1 MSMHGPRGGGGRSM
15 YGSFR
20 FDPSVA
26 QRRVTRAVLRRIL
39 AFARPY
45 RRLITVFLVLVAFDA
60 AIGAVTPLL
69 YRQII
74 DNGIAKGKTDV
85 VVALACV
92 VGFLAIAAAGLAL
105 ASRWLSAR
113 IGESLILDLRTQ
125 VFDHVQ
131 RMPVAFFSR
140 TQTGALVQR
149 LNGDVLGAQRA
160 FTSTLSN
167 VVSNVLTVVLVLAAM
182 LSLSWQI
189 TLVSLVLLPAF
200 VLPVR
205 AMGRRLAAVT
215 QESYTLNAEMGQTMT
230 ERFNVAGAQL
240 VKLYGRADDETTVF
254 AGRAARVR
262 DIGITSAMY
271 AAVFRIGLTLVAAIA
286 VAIVYGLGGVLAI
299 QGSLT
304 IGVVVA
310 LTSYLTRLYGPITAL
325 SNVQVDIMTTLVSFE
340 RVLEVLDLKPSVADA
355 PGAVPLSG
363 DLRRTASVE
372 FEDVSFH
379 YPAASEVSLA
389 SLESVARLQTEV
401 PGTTLEHVSFTVPH
415 GHLVAL
421 VGPSGAGKTT
431 VAQLVARLYD
441 VTGGTVRVAGQDVR
455 EVTQDSLR
463 GEIGIVT
470 QDAHLFH
477 DTIRANLLY
486 ARPDAGDADL
496 EQALRR
502 AQIWDL
508 VSRLPDGVDTV
519 VGDRGYRLSGGER
532 QRLAIA
538 RLLLKAPPIVILDEA
553 TAHLDSESEVAV
565 QRALA
570 EALVGRTALVIAHRL
585 STIREADSIVVL
597 DRGRVVQQGTHEAL
611 LASGGLYAE
620 LYETQYATGE
630 SDVRTAGA
638 PQG

>member
-1 MSMHGPRGGGGRSM
+1 MSMHGPRGGGMDGRSM
-15 YGSFR
+15 YRSFR
-20 FDPSVA
+20 LDPSVA
-26 QRRVTRAVLRRIL
+26 RQRVTREVLRRIL
-39 AFARPY
+39 TFARPY
-45 RRLITVFLVLVAFDA
+45 RRLITIFLVLVAVDA
-60 AIGAVTPLL
+60 AVGAATPLVFS
-69 YRQII
+69 RII
-74 DNGIAKGKTDV
+74 DDGIAKGRTGV
-85 VVALACV
+85 VLALAGVVAL
-92 VGFLAIAAAGLAL
+92 LALAAAGLAL
-105 ASRWLSAR
+105 ASRWLSSR
-113 IGESLILDLRTQ
+113 IGEGLILDLRTQ

-131 RMPVAFFSR
+131 RMPLAFFSR

-149 LNGDVLGAQRA
+149 LNGDVLGAQQA

-189 TLVSLVLLPAF
+189 TLVSLVLLPLF

-215 QESYTLNAEMGQTMT
+215 AESYTLNAEMGQTMT

-240 VKLYGRADDETTVF
+240 VKLYGRADDETSVF
-254 AGRAARVR
+254 SARASRVR

-271 AAVFRIGLTLVAAIA
+271 GAVFRVGLTLVAAMA

-299 QGSLT
+299 RGSLT
-304 IGVVVA
+304 IGTVVA

-325 SNVQVDIMTTLVSFE
+325 SNVQVDVMTTLVSFE
-340 RVLEVLDLKPSVADA
+340 RVLEVLDLKPTVADA
-355 PGAVPLSG
+355 PDARPLPA
-363 DLRRTASVE
+363 DLPRTASVE
-372 FEDVSFH
+372 LDDVSFR
-379 YPAASEVSLA
+379 YPSAAEVSLA
-389 SLESVARLQTEV
+389 SLESVARLQSEV

-431 VAQLVARLYD
+431 IAQLVARLYD
-441 VTGGTVRVAGQDVR
+441 VTGGAVRVAGQDVR
-455 EVTQDSLR
+455 EVTQASLR
-463 GEIGIVT
+463 DAIGIVT

-486 ARPDAGDADL
+486 ARPDATDAAI

-553 TAHLDSESEVAV
+553 TAHLDSESEAAV

-570 EALVGRTALVIAHRL
+570 EALEGRTAIVIAHRL

-597 DRGRVVQQGTHEAL
+597 DRGGVVQQGTHEEL
-611 LASGGLYAE
+611 LAAGGLYAE
-620 LYETQYATGE
+620 LYETQYATTG
-630 SDVRTAGA
+630 
-638 PQG
+638 

>member
-1 MSMHGPRGGGGRSM
+1 MSMHGPMHGGRGGGMDARSM
-15 YGSFR
+15 YRSFR
-20 FDPSVA
+20 LDPSVA
-26 QRRVTRAVLRRIL
+26 QRRLTRDVLRRIL
-39 AFARPY
+39 GFARPY
-45 RRLITVFLVLVAFDA
+45 RRLLTVFLVLVALDA
-60 AIGAVTPLL
+60 AVGAVTPLV
-69 YRQII
+69 YRRII
-74 DNGIAKGKTDV
+74 DDGIARGRTGLV
-85 VVALACV
+85 LGLAGLVALLAV
-92 VGFLAIAAAGLAL
+92 VAAGLAL
-105 ASRWLSAR
+105 ASRWLSSR
-113 IGESLILDLRTQ
+113 IGEGLILDLRTQ

-131 RMPVAFFSR
+131 RMPLAFFSR

-149 LNGDVLGAQRA
+149 LNGDVLGAQQA

-167 VVSNVLTVVLVLAAM
+167 VVSNVLTVVLVIAAM

-240 VKLYGRADDETTVF
+240 VKLYGRPDDETAVF

-271 AAVFRIGLTLVAAIA
+271 GAVFRIGLTLIAAVA
-286 VAIVYGLGGVLAI
+286 VAIVYGLGGVLAV

-310 LTSYLTRLYGPITAL
+310 LTTYLTRLYGPITAL
-325 SNVQVDIMTTLVSFE
+325 SNVQVDVMTTLVSFE
-340 RVLEVLDLKPSVADA
+340 RVLEVLDLEPSVADA
-355 PGAVPLSG
+355 PDAEPLPA
-363 DLRRTASVE
+363 DLPRTASIE
-372 FEDVSFH
+372 LDDVSFR

-431 VAQLVARLYD
+431 ISQVVARLYD
-441 VTGGTVRVAGQDVR
+441 VTGGAVRIAGHDVR
-455 EVTQDSLR
+455 EVTQASLR
-463 GEIGIVT
+463 DAIGIVT

-486 ARPDAGDADL
+486 AMPGATDAEI

-502 AQIWDL
+502 AQILDL
-508 VSRLPDGVDTV
+508 VHRLPDGVDTV

-538 RLLLKAPPIVILDEA
+538 RLLLKAPPVVILDEA
-553 TAHLDSESEVAV
+553 TAHLDSESEAAV
-565 QRALA
+565 QRALG
-570 EALVGRTALVIAHRL
+570 EALEGRTALVIAHRL
-585 STIREADSIVVL
+585 STVREADSIVVL
-597 DRGRVVQQGTHEAL
+597 DQGRVVQQGTHAEL
-611 LASGGLYAE
+611 LAAGGLYAE
-620 LYETQYATGE
+620 LYETQYAAA
-630 SDVRTAGA
+630 R
-638 PQG
+638 

>member
-1 MSMHGPRGGGGRSM
+1 MSMHGPQGGGGGRAM
-15 YGSFR
+15 YRSFR
-20 FDPSVA
+20 SDPSVA
-26 QRRVTRAVLRRIL
+26 HRRVSRDVLRRIL
-39 AFARPY
+39 SFARPY
-45 RRLITVFLVLVAFDA
+45 RGLITIFLVLVAIDA
-60 AIGAVTPLL
+60 AIGAATPLL
-69 YRQII
+69 YRRII
-74 DNGIAKGKTDV
+74 DDGIAQGRTGLV
-85 VVALACV
+85 LGLAGVVAL
-92 VGFLAIAAAGLAL
+92 LALATAGLTL
-105 ASRWLSAR
+105 ASRWLSSR
-113 IGESLILDLRTQ
+113 IGEGLILDLRTQ

-131 RMPVAFFSR
+131 RMPLAFFSR

-149 LNGDVLGAQRA
+149 LNGDVLGAQQA

-167 VVSNVLTVVLVLAAM
+167 VVSNVLTVVLVIAAM

-189 TLVSLVLLPAF
+189 TLISLVLLPVF

-205 AMGRRLAAVT
+205 AMGRRLASVT
-215 QESYTLNAEMGQTMT
+215 AESYTLNAEMGQTMT

-240 VKLYGRADDETTVF
+240 VKLYGRADDETSVF

-271 AAVFRIGLTLVAAIA
+271 SAVFRVGLTLVAAVA

-304 IGVVVA
+304 VGVVVA

-325 SNVQVDIMTTLVSFE
+325 SNVQVDVMTTLVSFE
-340 RVLEVLDLKPSVADA
+340 RVLEVLDLKPTVADA
-355 PGAVPLSG
+355 PDARPLP
-363 DLRRTASVE
+363 DDIARTASVE
-372 FEDVSFH
+372 LDDVTFR

-389 SLESVARLQTEV
+389 SLESVARLQTEI
-401 PGTTLEHVSFTVPH
+401 PGVTLEHVSFTVPH

-431 VAQLVARLYD
+431 ISQVVARLYD

-455 EVTQDSLR
+455 ELTQDSLR
-463 GEIGIVT
+463 DAIGIVT

-486 ARPDAGDADL
+486 ARPDADDAAL
-496 EQALRR
+496 ERALRR

-508 VSRLPDGVDTV
+508 VTRLPDGVDTV

-538 RLLLKAPPIVILDEA
+538 RLLLKAPPVVILDEA
-553 TAHLDSESEVAV
+553 TAHLDSESEAAV
-565 QRALA
+565 QRALG
-570 EALVGRTALVIAHRL
+570 EALEGRTAIVIAHRL
-585 STIREADSIVVL
+585 STIRQADSIVVL
-597 DRGRVVQQGTHEAL
+597 ERGRVVEQGTHEDL
-611 LASGGLYAE
+611 LAARGLYAD
-620 LYETQYATGE
+620 LYETQYAA
-630 SDVRTAGA
+630 AG
-638 PQG
+638 

>member
-1 MSMHGPRGGGGRSM
+1 MSMHGPHGGRGGGMDARSM
-15 YGSFR
+15 YRSFR
-20 FDPSVA
+20 LDPSVA
-26 QRRVTRAVLRRIL
+26 QRRLTRDVLRRIL
-39 AFARPY
+39 GFARPY
-45 RRLITVFLVLVAFDA
+45 RRLLTIFLVLVALDA
-60 AIGAVTPLL
+60 AVGAATPLL
-69 YRQII
+69 YRRII
-74 DNGIAKGKTDV
+74 DDGISAGRTGLV
-85 VVALACV
+85 LGLAGLVAL
-92 VGFLAIAAAGLAL
+92 LALVAAGLAL
-105 ASRWLSAR
+105 ASRWLSSR
-113 IGESLILDLRTQ
+113 IGEGLILDLRTQ

-131 RMPVAFFSR
+131 RMPLAFFSR

-149 LNGDVLGAQRA
+149 LNGDVLGAQQA

-167 VVSNVLTVVLVLAAM
+167 VVSNVLTVVLVIAAM

-200 VLPVR
+200 VLPAR
-205 AMGRRLAAVT
+205 AMGRRLASVT
-215 QESYTLNAEMGQTMT
+215 QEAYGLNAEMGQTMT

-240 VKLYGRADDETTVF
+240 VKLYGRPDDETTVF

-271 AAVFRIGLTLVAAIA
+271 GAVFRIGLTLVAAVA

-325 SNVQVDIMTTLVSFE
+325 SNVQVDVMTTLVSFE
-340 RVLEVLDLKPSVADA
+340 RVLEVLDLEPSVADA
-355 PGAVPLSG
+355 PDARPLP
-363 DLRRTASVE
+363 DDVARTASIE
-372 FEDVSFH
+372 LDDVSFR

-389 SLESVARLQTEV
+389 SLESVARLQTEI

-431 VAQLVARLYD
+431 ISQVVARLYD
-441 VTGGTVRVAGQDVR
+441 VTGGAVRIAGQDVR
-455 EVTQDSLR
+455 EVTQASLR
-463 GEIGIVT
+463 DAIGIVT

-486 ARPDAGDADL
+486 AKPDATDAEL
-496 EQALRR
+496 EQALAR
-502 AQIWDL
+502 AQIADL
-508 VSRLPDGVDTV
+508 VHRLPDGVDTV

-538 RLLLKAPPIVILDEA
+538 RLLLKAPPVVILDEA
-553 TAHLDSESEVAV
+553 TAHLDSESEAAV

-570 EALVGRTALVIAHRL
+570 EALEGRTALVIAHRL

-597 DRGRVVQQGTHEAL
+597 DEGRVVQQGTHAEL
-611 LASGGLYAE
+611 LAAGGLYAE
-620 LYETQYATGE
+620 LYETQYAAA
-630 SDVRTAGA
+630 R
-638 PQG
+638 

>member
-1 MSMHGPRGGGGRSM
+1 MSMHGPQGGGGGRAM
-15 YGSFR
+15 YRSFR
-20 FDPSVA
+20 LDPTVA
-26 QRRVTRAVLRRIL
+26 QRRISREVLRRIL
-39 AFARPY
+39 TFARPY
-45 RRLITVFLVLVAFDA
+45 RRLITIFLVLVAVDA
-60 AIGAVTPLL
+60 GIGAATPLL
-69 YRQII
+69 YARII
-74 DNGIAKGKTDV
+74 DHGIAQGRTGV
-85 VVALACV
+85 VLGLAGVVAL
-92 VGFLAIAAAGLAL
+92 LALATAGLTL
-105 ASRWLSAR
+105 ASRWLSSR
-113 IGESLILDLRTQ
+113 IGEGLILDLRTQ

-131 RMPVAFFSR
+131 RMPLAFFSR

-149 LNGDVLGAQRA
+149 LNGDVLGAQQA

-167 VVSNVLTVVLVLAAM
+167 VVSNVLTVVLVIAAM

-189 TLVSLVLLPAF
+189 TLISLVLLPVF

-215 QESYTLNAEMGQTMT
+215 AESYGLNAEMGQTMT

-271 AAVFRIGLTLVAAIA
+271 SAVFRVGLTLVAAVA

-304 IGVVVA
+304 VGVVVA

-325 SNVQVDIMTTLVSFE
+325 SNVQVDVMTTLVSFE
-340 RVLEVLDLKPSVADA
+340 RVLEVLDLKPTVADA
-355 PGAVPLSG
+355 PDARPLPD
-363 DLRRTASVE
+363 DLPRTASVE
-372 FEDVSFH
+372 LDDVTFR

-431 VAQLVARLYD
+431 IAQVVARLYD
-441 VTGGTVRVAGQDVR
+441 VTGGAVRVAGQDVR
-455 EVTQDSLR
+455 EVSQDSLR
-463 GEIGIVT
+463 DAIGIVT

-486 ARPDAGDADL
+486 ARPGASDDDL

-508 VSRLPDGVDTV
+508 VTRLPDGVDTV

-553 TAHLDSESEVAV
+553 TAHLDSESEAAV
-565 QRALA
+565 QRALG
-570 EALVGRTALVIAHRL
+570 EALEGRTAIVIAHRL

-597 DRGRVVQQGTHEAL
+597 ERGRVVEQGTHEEL
-611 LASGGLYAE
+611 LAAGGLYAE
-620 LYETQYATGE
+620 LYETQYA
-630 SDVRTAGA
+630 SAA
-638 PQG
+638 